1 MWSLKFKIILLSI
14 VPLLC
19 VTALI
24 ATLVFKQSSILT
36 EQQLALIKEN
46 IMRSKTLE
54 LQNHIDQAFA
64 SIRDIY
70 EPASADDEQAKQQ
83 VRELLNRL
91 RFAEDGYF
99 FAYTLKGVNLVHPIQ
114 PELVGE
120 NLWNFKDSEGTYL
133 IQDLIAQAKAGGG
146 FSNYLWEKPST
157 GKRTKKLGYVVML
170 DKWQWMFGTGVYLD
184 DVDVELAKLEAQTQ
198 DNINRTFIWL
208 FIITT
213 ISGILIAFL
222 GASLNISEHK
232 LADKKLKELT
242 QRIIDSQEQE
252 RQRVSREL
260 HDGINQLLVSI
271 KYRLESATECNSTPS
286 SVSDSLNQ
294 GLHTINEAIGEIRRI
309 SKDLRPSVLD
319 DLGLAAAL
327 GGFCQEFEHRTGID
341 VFLEC
346 DIDNLNLPSTV
357 ETTFYRITQEALQN
371 VEKHAQ
377 ADTVDIVLS
386 QQARLLVMK
395 IRDNGTGFVMG
406 KKVRRHSIKE
416 LTRRPELASSGLG
429 LRNIFERIAHIDGQV
444 DVDSKLGEGTLIT
457 IKVPLHEVEK
467 TIPNAIQEQTVWPQ
481 FYW

>member
-36 EQQLALIKEN
+36 DQQLALIKEN

-70 EPASADDEQAKQQ
+70 EPAAADDEHAKHQ

-114 PELVGE
+114 PELVGQ
-120 NLWNFKDSEGTYL
+120 NLWDFEDSEGTHL

-157 GKRTKKLGYVVML
+157 GKRVQKLGYVVML

-184 DVDVELAKLEAQTQ
+184 DVDVELAKLEMQTQ
-198 DNINRTFIWL
+198 ENINRTFIWL

-271 KYRLESATECNSTPS
+271 KYRLESATECNNTPA
-286 SVSDSLNQ
+286 SVAASLNQ
-294 GLHTINEAIGEIRRI
+294 GLGTINEAIGEIRRI

-346 DIDNLNLPSTV
+346 DIDNLNIPSTV

-377 ADTVDIVLS
+377 ADTVDIVLN
-386 QQARLLVMK
+386 QHAKTLVMK
-395 IRDNGTGFVMG
+395 IRDNGIGFEMG
-406 KKVRRHSIKE
+406 KRVRRHSIKE

-429 LRNIFERIAHIDGQV
+429 LRNIFERIAHIDGHV
-444 DVDSKLGEGTLIT
+444 DVDSQLGEGTLIT
-457 IKVPLHEVEK
+457 IKVPLLEVETAVK
-467 TIPNAIQEQTVWPQ
+467 AIQEQTA
-481 FYW
+481 

>member
-14 VPLLC
+14 VPLVC

-36 EQQLALIKEN
+36 DQQLALIKEN

-70 EPASADDEQAKQQ
+70 EPAAADDEHAKHQ

-114 PELVGE
+114 PELVGQ
-120 NLWNFKDSEGTYL
+120 NLWDFEDSEGTHL

-157 GKRTKKLGYVVML
+157 GKRVQKLGYVVML

-184 DVDVELAKLEAQTQ
+184 DVDVELAKLEMQTQ
-198 DNINRTFIWL
+198 ENINRTFIWL

-271 KYRLESATECNSTPS
+271 KYRLESATECNNTPA
-286 SVSDSLNQ
+286 SVAASLNQ
-294 GLHTINEAIGEIRRI
+294 GLGTINEAIGEIRRI

-346 DIDNLNLPSTV
+346 DIDNLNIPSTV

-377 ADTVDIVLS
+377 ADTVDIVLN
-386 QQARLLVMK
+386 QHAKTLVMK
-395 IRDNGTGFVMG
+395 IRDNGIGFEMG
-406 KKVRRHSIKE
+406 KRVRRHSIKE

-429 LRNIFERIAHIDGQV
+429 LRNIFERIAHIDGHV
-444 DVDSKLGEGTLIT
+444 DVDSQLGEGTLIT
-457 IKVPLHEVEK
+457 IKVPLLEVETAVK
-467 TIPNAIQEQTVWPQ
+467 AIQEQTA
-481 FYW
+481 

>member
-1 MWSLKFKIILLSI
+1 MWSLKFKIILLSV

-36 EQQLALIKEN
+36 EQQLTLIKEN

-70 EPASADDEQAKQQ
+70 EPASAEDEQAKQQ

-91 RFAEDGYF
+91 RFADDGYF

-114 PELVGE
+114 PELVGQ
-120 NLWNFKDSEGTYL
+120 NLWDFKDSEGTYL

-157 GKRTKKLGYVVML
+157 GNRVKKLGYVVML

-184 DVDVELAKLEAQTQ
+184 DVDLELAKLEAQTEQ
-198 DNINRTFIWL
+198 NINRNFIWL
-208 FIITT
+208 FVITT
-213 ISGILIAFL
+213 VSGVVIAFL

-232 LADKKLKELT
+232 LADKKLKALT

-271 KYRLESATECNSTPS
+271 KYRLESATECNNTPA
-286 SVSDSLNQ
+286 SVSASLNQ
-294 GLHTINEAIGEIRRI
+294 GLNTINEAIGEIRRI

-327 GGFCQEFEHRTGID
+327 ASFCQEFEMRTHID

-346 DIDNLNLPSTV
+346 DIEGLNIPSTV
-357 ETTFYRITQEALQN
+357 ETTLYRITQEALQN
-371 VEKHAQ
+371 VEKHAN

-386 QQARLLVMK
+386 HQGKLLTMQ
-395 IRDNGTGFVMG
+395 IRDNGCGFEKG

-429 LRNIFERIAHIDGQV
+429 LKNIFERIAHIDGHV
-444 DVDSKLGEGTLIT
+444 EVDSQLGEGTFIT
-457 IKVPLHEVEK
+457 IKVPLIE
-467 TIPNAIQEQTVWPQ
+467 TPTQAPSSQEQTA
-481 FYW
+481 